1 MDREG
6 EYIEYNG
13 QKCIIVAFD
22 GAIFWLVPEER
33 IVNSNQIF
41 SDEMFIKVPQEE
53 IEEIIENSE
62 GLEIE

>member
-6 EYIEYNG
+6 QIIEYNG
-13 QKCIIVAFD
+13 QTCIIVAFD

-33 IVNSNQIF
+33 ITNSNQIF

-53 IEEIIENSE
+53 IEKILENSE